1 MGSRKIQFDE
11 SEHSIDDSEHSIE
24 RAALDFSSTI

>member
-1 MGSRKIQFDE
+1 MGSRKMQFDE